1 MLAQTPPTQCTL
13 QMLSAGEPE
22 ADEPEADR
30 VMAERLY
37 ESGGISCTPTFL
49 FCFCF
54 SSDLASGSAQY
65 FEEETE
71 DRAEYY

>member
-1 MLAQTPPTQCTL
+1 
-13 QMLSAGEPE
+13 MLSADEPE

-54 SSDLASGSAQY
+54 SSDLASGSAEY

>member
-13 QMLSAGEPE
+13 QMLSADEPE

>member
-22 ADEPEADR
+22 ADEPEEDEPEADEPEADR

-37 ESGGISCTPTFL
+37 ESGGKLHTNVFIL
-49 FCFCF
+49 FSLFFRF
-54 SSDLASGSAQY
+54 S
-65 FEEETE
+65 FWK
-71 DRAEYY
+71 R